1 MDHLWPLVVGKI
13 AHFDQLFDQNATG
26 SAYILP
32 ENGQI
37 HHIIK
42 AGVNSLKI
50 MYHEPWA
57 AFGNLASMG

>member
-1 MDHLWPLVVGKI
+1 MALYKGEI
-13 AHFDQLFDQNATG
+13 AHFDQLSDQNATG

-37 HHIIK
+37 HQIIK
-42 AGVNSLKI
+42 AGVNSFKI

-57 AFGNLASMG
+57 AFGNLASIG